1 MSHEKEDGSSGP
13 PTRDSQLAT
22 EPPTLDRR
30 RFLTVLGTSGAGAV
44 ALSGCSTD
52 RVEKLIP
59 YLVQAEDQV
68 PGVATYYASSC
79 TECASGCG
87 VHVRTREGRAV
98 KLEGN
103 PEHPINQ
110 GKLCS
115 RGQAALQGLYNP
127 GRLKGP
133 MARGADGRLQEIT
146 WDDAIA
152 RLAGKLTG
160 AGGRVAAI
168 SGAGRGTFSDLL
180 AEWVGALGGRVVRY
194 EPFAFEAMR
203 AANRQVF
210 GLDQM
215 ATYDFA
221 KAKHIVSFGAD
232 FLESYPGSI
241 EHQRGFAQSHGFS
254 GAGVAKFV
262 YLAPRRDLT
271 GLNADEWYPVRP
283 GSEAA
288 LALTM
293 ANLVLAERG
302 GNPALRSAL
311 AAYTP
316 EMAAQESGVPETTI
330 ERLAREFAAQQPSL
344 AVAGGIA
351 TQHSGAIE
359 LCAAVNLLN
368 FVAGNLGQTVHFGAD
383 NQSADGYAALDA
395 LLTGMDGGEVA
406 VALVHEANP
415 AYALPKTSR
424 FGARFQKVGYKVSTS
439 MYLDETAALC
449 DLILPQHHALER
461 WDDVRPRAGV
471 YNLMQPVMEPVF
483 NTLPA
488 GDVLLRTA
496 KKVGGALAR
505 FSAASYQAHLQ
516 GRWQALATER
526 GDKDFAGFWHGALQ
540 RGGVFAPAPART
552 VSLGAGATQVKYT
565 RPNFEGSGDLVFLAY
580 PHGMVHD
587 GRGTNKPWL
596 LENADPVTKITWHS
610 WVEIHPD
617 LARRLDVRNGE
628 VLRLT
633 SPHGTVEAP
642 VYVYPGVHPGV
653 VAMPLGFGHTE
664 YGQFARGRGANAL
677 DLLGAPQGP
686 FLPYVSTRVTLAKT
700 GEYQKLATVEGT
712 PRQLGRGIAEA
723 ISLEAARK
731 GLTIEQAYI
740 AEGRGKHEVNTD
752 TELEAVKGWSKEQA
766 EATQYGDYAAANP
779 RWGMAIDLA
788 KCTGCQACV
797 TACYAENNI
806 PTVGETEIHKG
817 REMTWIRIERY
828 WEESQAPGAEAGAR
842 FIPMLCQH
850 CTNAPCEP
858 VCPVYAAYHTA
869 DGLNGQVYNRC
880 VGTRYCANNCPY
892 KVRYFNWYKYNEMSW
907 PSPLHLQ
914 LNPDV
919 TVRARGVM
927 EKCTFCVQRI
937 RGAQNTARLE
947 DRPLRDGEF
956 TTACAQAC
964 PSDAI
969 VFGNVN
975 DPASRVARLRQDNR
989 GYRVLEDLNTRSAIT
1004 YLAKVLPSREA

>member
-1 MSHEKEDGSSGP
+1 MPDESGSNI
-13 PTRDSQLAT
+13 
-22 EPPTLDRR
+22 DRR
-30 RFLTVLGTSGAGAV
+30 RFLTVLGVSGGGAV

-52 RVEKLIP
+52 KVERLIP

-68 PGVATYYASSC
+68 PGVATWYASSC
-79 TECASGCG
+79 TECPSGCG

-127 GRLKGP
+127 GRIKGP
-133 MARGADGRLQEIT
+133 MARGGDGKLQEIT

-152 RLAGKLTG
+152 RLAAKLGG
-160 AGGRVAAI
+160 AGSRVAAI

-180 AEWVGALGGRVVRY
+180 ADWMGALGGRVVRY
-194 EPFAFEAMR
+194 EPFGSEPMR

-210 GLDQM
+210 GVDQL
-215 ATYDFA
+215 ATHDFA
-221 KAKHIVSFGAD
+221 KARHIVSFGAD
-232 FLESYPGSI
+232 FLESWPGSI
-241 EHQRGFAQSHGFS
+241 EHQRGFAQSHGFNA
-254 GAGVAKFV
+254 GGVAKFV

-271 GLNADEWYPVRP
+271 GLNADEWHPVRP

-293 ANLVLAERG
+293 ANLVLGERG
-302 GNPALRSAL
+302 GEAALRNGL
-311 AAYTP
+311 ASYTP
-316 EMAAQESGVPETTI
+316 ELAARETGLPAATI
-330 ERLAREFAAQQPSL
+330 QRLAREFAAARPSL
-344 AVAGGIA
+344 AVAGGVGNQNA
-351 TQHSGAIE
+351 GAVE

-368 FVAGNLGQTVHFGAD
+368 YAAGNVGQTVQFGAD
-383 NQSADGYAALDA
+383 PEVGDGYGALDT
-395 LLTGMDGGEVA
+395 LLKAVDGGQVA
-406 VALVHEANP
+406 VLLVHDANP
-415 AYALPKTSR
+415 AFTLPRSSR
-424 FGARFQKVGYKVSTS
+424 FAERMQKVGFKVSTS

-449 DLILPQHHALER
+449 DLLLPQHHALER
-461 WDDVRPRAGV
+461 WDDLRPRAGV

-488 GDVLLRTA
+488 GEVLLRTA
-496 KKVGGALAR
+496 KKMGGALAAR
-505 FSAASYQAHLQ
+505 FTAATYQAHLQ
-516 GRWQALATER
+516 SRWQALATQRREA
-526 GDKDFAGFWHGALQ
+526 DFPAFWHAAVQ
-540 RGGVFAPAPART
+540 RGGVFGDAPPTR
-552 VSLGAGATQVKYT
+552 VSLATGAAQAKYS
-565 RPNFEGSGDLVFLAY
+565 RPTFEGNGEYVLTPY
-580 PHGMVHD
+580 PHAMLYD
-587 GRGTNKPWL
+587 GRGANKPWL

-610 WVEIHPD
+610 WVEVHPD
-617 LARRLDVRNGE
+617 TARALDVRNGE
-628 VLRLT
+628 VLRIT
-633 SPHGTVEAP
+633 SPHGSVEAP

-653 VAMPLGFGHTE
+653 VAMPLGLGHTA
-664 YGQFARGRGANAL
+664 YGEFARGRGVNPL
-677 DLLGAPQGP
+677 DLVAAPAGP
-686 FLPYVSTRVTLAKT
+686 FLPYTSTRVSLAKT
-700 GEYQKLATVEGT
+700 GEYKELATIEGT
-712 PRQLGRGIAEA
+712 PRQLGRGIAET
-723 ISLEAARK
+723 ISVDAARK
-731 GLTIEQAYI
+731 GLTIEQAYLE
-740 AEGRGKHEVNTD
+740 EGRGKHEINTEQ
-752 TELEAVKGWSKEQA
+752 ELEAIAGWSKEQA
-766 EATQYGDYAAANP
+766 EATQHGDYAAANP

-806 PTVGETEIHKG
+806 PTVGEGEIHKG

-828 WEESQAPGAEAGAR
+828 WEDTRQEGHGADAR

-858 VCPVYAAYHTA
+858 VCPVYAAYHTS

-907 PSPLHLQ
+907 PDPLHLQ

-927 EKCTFCVQRI
+927 EKCTFCIQRI
-937 RGAQNTARLE
+937 RGAQNNARLE
-947 DRPLRDGEF
+947 DRPVRDGEF

-969 VFGNVN
+969 VFGNLA
-975 DPASRVARLRQDNR
+975 DPASRVAQLQQNTR

-1004 YLAKVLPSREA
+1004 YLAKVVRAAET

>member
-1 MSHEKEDGSSGP
+1 MAD
-13 PTRDSQLAT
+13 
-22 EPPTLDRR
+22 EPQTLDRR
-30 RFLTVLGTSGAGAV
+30 RFLTVLGTSSAGAV
-44 ALSGCSTD
+44 VLAGCSTD
-52 RVEKLIP
+52 RVEKLVP

-68 PGVATYYASSC
+68 PGISTYYASSC
-79 TECASGCG
+79 TECSSGCG
-87 VHVRTREGRAV
+87 LHVRTREGRAV

-103 PEHPINQ
+103 PEHPVNQ

-133 MARGADGRLQEIT
+133 MARGADGKFQEIS
-146 WDDAIA
+146 WDDAIG
-152 RLAGKLTG
+152 RLAGKLSG

-180 AEWVGALGGRVVRY
+180 AEWVGAVGGRVVRY
-194 EPFAFEAMR
+194 EPFASEALR
-203 AANRQVF
+203 AANRQTF
-210 GLDQM
+210 GIDQL

-232 FLESYPGSI
+232 FLESFPGSM

-271 GLNADEWYPVRP
+271 GLNADEWYPVQP

-288 LALTM
+288 LALAM
-293 ANLVLAERG
+293 ANLVATERG
-302 GNPALRSAL
+302 GDAGLRSAL
-311 AAYTP
+311 AKYTP
-316 EMAAQESGVPETTI
+316 EMAARESGLPADLI
-330 ERLAREFAAQQPSL
+330 QRLAREFAAQRPSL
-344 AVAGGIA
+344 AVAGGVGA
-351 TQHSGAIE
+351 QHAGAEE

-368 FVAGNLGQTVHFGAD
+368 YVAGNLGQTVRFGAD
-383 NQSADGYAALDA
+383 PETADGYAALDT
-395 LLTGMDGGEVA
+395 LLTAIDGGQVA
-406 VALVHEANP
+406 VALVHDANP
-415 AYALPKTSR
+415 AYTLPKASR
-424 FGARFQKVGYKVSTS
+424 FASRFQKVGFKVSTS

-461 WDDVRPRAGV
+461 WDDLRPRAGV
-471 YNLMQPVMEPVF
+471 YNLMQPVMQPVF

-488 GDVLLRTA
+488 GEVLLRTA
-496 KKVGGALAR
+496 KKVGGPLAR
-505 FSAASYQAHLQ
+505 FNAPTYQAHLQ
-516 GRWQALATER
+516 SRWQALAAQHGE
-526 GDKDFAGFWHGALQ
+526 KNFAAFWHGALQ
-540 RGGVFAPAPART
+540 RGGLYAEAPDRPTALAPGAAQ
-552 VSLGAGATQVKYT
+552 VSYT
-565 RPNFEGSGDLVFLAY
+565 RPPMEGNGDVVFVPY
-580 PHGMVHD
+580 PHGMLYD

-596 LENADPVTKITWHS
+596 LENADPVTKISWHP
-610 WVEIHPD
+610 WVEVHPD

-628 VLRLT
+628 ILRLS
-633 SPHGTVEAP
+633 SPHGSLEAP
-642 VYVYPGVHPGV
+642 VYVYPGVHPNV

-664 YGQFARGRGANAL
+664 YGQFAQGRGVNAL
-677 DLLGAPQGP
+677 DLLGAPRGP
-686 FLPYVSTRVTLAKT
+686 FLSYVSTRVSLEKT
-700 GEYQKLATVEGT
+700 GGYKKLATQEGT

-723 ISLEAARK
+723 ISVDAARK

-740 AEGRGKHEVNTD
+740 AEGRGKHEINTEA
-752 TELEAVKGWSKEQA
+752 ELEAVKGWSQEQA

-806 PTVGETEIHKG
+806 PTVGESEIYKG

-828 WEESQAPGAEAGAR
+828 WEENESSGSAAGAR

-907 PSPLHLQ
+907 PAPLHLQ

-927 EKCTFCVQRI
+927 EKCTFCIQRI

-969 VFGNVN
+969 VFGNVT

-1004 YLAKVLPSREA
+1004 YLAKVVLPREA

>member
-1 MSHEKEDGSSGP
+1 MAD
-13 PTRDSQLAT
+13 
-22 EPPTLDRR
+22 EPIQQPGIDRR
-30 RFLTVLGTSGAGAV
+30 KFLTVLGVSGGGAV

-52 RVEKLIP
+52 KVQRLIP

-68 PGVATYYASSC
+68 PGVATWYASSC
-79 TECASGCG
+79 TECPTGCG

-103 PEHPINQ
+103 PNHPINQ

-133 MARGADGRLQEIT
+133 MARGADGKLQEIT

-152 RLAGKLTG
+152 RLAAKVG
-160 AGGRVAAI
+160 AAGNRIAAI

-180 AEWVGALGGRVVRY
+180 ADWMGALGGRVVRY
-194 EPFAFEAMR
+194 EPFGGEPMR

-210 GLDQM
+210 GVDQL
-215 ATYDFA
+215 ATHDFA

-232 FLESYPGSI
+232 FLESWPGSI
-241 EHQRGFAQSHGFS
+241 EHQRGFAQAHGFS
-254 GAGVAKFV
+254 AGGVAKFV

-271 GLNADEWYPVRP
+271 GLNADEWHPVRP

-288 LALTM
+288 LALAM
-293 ANLVLAERG
+293 ANLVLAARG
-302 GNPALRSAL
+302 GEAGLRNAL
-311 AAYTP
+311 ASYTP
-316 EMAAQESGVPETTI
+316 ELAARETGLPAATI
-330 ERLAREFAAQQPSL
+330 ERLAREFAAAQPSL
-344 AVAGGIA
+344 AVAGGVGNQHAGA
-351 TQHSGAIE
+351 TE

-368 FVAGNLGQTVHFGAD
+368 YLAGNVGQTVQFGAD
-383 NQSADGYAALDA
+383 PEVGEGYGALDA
-395 LLTGMDGGEVA
+395 LLKAVDGGQVA
-406 VALVHEANP
+406 VLLLHDANP
-415 AYALPKTSR
+415 AYTLPRSSR
-424 FGARFQKVGYKVSTS
+424 FADRLQKVGFKVSTS

-449 DLILPQHHALER
+449 DLLLPQHHALER
-461 WDDVRPRAGV
+461 WDDLRPRAGV

-488 GDVLLRTA
+488 GEVLLRTA
-496 KKVGGALAR
+496 KKIGGPLAAR
-505 FSAASYQAHLQ
+505 FTAATYQAHLQ
-516 GRWQALATER
+516 GRWQALAAQRRE
-526 GDKDFAGFWHGALQ
+526 GDFSGFWHAALQ
-540 RGGVFAPAPART
+540 RGGVFGDAPATR
-552 VSLGAGATQVKYT
+552 VSLAVGAIQPKYT
-565 RPNFEGSGDLVFLAY
+565 RPVFEGNGEYVLAPY
-580 PHGMVHD
+580 PHGMLYD
-587 GRGTNKPWL
+587 GRGANKPWL

-610 WVEIHPD
+610 WVEVHPD
-617 LARRLDVRNGE
+617 TARALDVRNGE
-628 VLRLT
+628 VLRIT
-633 SPHGTVEAP
+633 SPHATLEAP

-653 VAMPLGFGHTE
+653 VAMPLGLGHTA
-664 YGQFARGRGANAL
+664 YGDFARGRGVNPL
-677 DLLGAPQGP
+677 DLVGAPSGP
-686 FLPYVSTRVTLAKT
+686 FLAYTATRVSLAKT
-700 GEYQKLATVEGT
+700 GNYKALATTEGT
-712 PRQLGRGIAEA
+712 PRQLGRGIAET
-723 ISLEAARK
+723 ISLDAARK
-731 GLTIEQAYI
+731 GLTIQQAYI
-740 AEGRGKHEVNTD
+740 AQGRGKHDINTEQ
-752 TELEAVKGWSKEQA
+752 ELEAVKGWSNEQA

-788 KCTGCQACV
+788 RCTGCQACV

-806 PTVGETEIHKG
+806 PTVGEREIQKG

-828 WEESQAPGAEAGAR
+828 WEENGQGGESADAR
-842 FIPMLCQH
+842 FVPMLCQH

-892 KVRYFNWYKYNEMSW
+892 KVRYFNWYKYNEMAW
-907 PSPLHLQ
+907 PDPLHLQ

-927 EKCTFCVQRI
+927 EKCTFCIQRI
-937 RGAQNTARLE
+937 RGAQNQARLE
-947 DRPLRDGEF
+947 DRPIQDGEF

-969 VFGNVN
+969 VFGNLA
-975 DPASRVARLRQDNR
+975 DPASRVAQLHQNTR

-1004 YLAKVLPSREA
+1004 YLAKVVQPAET